1 MKIGDD
7 ANRLA
12 AEVRAR
18 VLIDRQLIGAR
29 RGRRCRPRILVAD
42 S

>member
-1 MKIGDD
+1 MNIGDD
-7 ANRLA
+7 AKRLA
-12 AEVRAR
+12 AEARAR

-29 RGRRCRPRILVAD
+29 R